1 MISFNNIILFGVSEK
16 SHFGFFVF
24 GFGLSIFD
32 SLGVFHNIV
41 KNHFL
46 LSILY
51 QVKVLIFQ
59 DIFFLFGFI
68 FNIFF
73 SLFSAYRSYRIS
85 SRLGGKFLFILCLVV
100 IIVVFLKLFS
110 QVSSRWP
117 DSNFF
122 IQVKVADSFKLCIKS
137 KFLFFEWNKVRVKSL
152 SVVQVFSN
160 RVKFNKSVFKFF
172 KVVEFL

>member
-1 MISFNNIILFGVSEK
+1 MKIFYSNFLHSVNKFIDFVSVVELQYFLLNKFLSDLFVFNLRKLVEFLNIEQQIFLISFNNIILFGVSEK

-24 GFGLSIFD
+24 CFGLSIFD

-85 SRLGGKFLFILCLVV
+85 SRLGGKFLFILWLVF
-100 IIVVFLKLFS
+100 IVVFLKLFS
-110 QVSSRWP
+110 QVSSR
-117 DSNFF
+117 
-122 IQVKVADSFKLCIKS
+122 
-137 KFLFFEWNKVRVKSL
+137 
-152 SVVQVFSN
+152 
-160 RVKFNKSVFKFF
+160 
-172 KVVEFL
+172 